1 MNNLIKECPPGKI
14 LNPATKRCI
23 DINGAI
29 AKKLL
34 ALLKD
39 TNKDKKN
46 DKNDN
51 DMKVDKKVAKVAKDM
66 KVAND
71 MKVAKDMKV
80 VKDVKV
86 VKDSKERKILLLRLE
101 ANERTI
107 KELIKRNNELQL
119 LYDKSS
125 S

>member
-51 DMKVDKKVAKVAKDM
+51 DMKVDKKVA
-66 KVAND
+66 ND
-71 MKVAKDMKV
+71 MKIDM
-80 VKDVKV
+80 KV